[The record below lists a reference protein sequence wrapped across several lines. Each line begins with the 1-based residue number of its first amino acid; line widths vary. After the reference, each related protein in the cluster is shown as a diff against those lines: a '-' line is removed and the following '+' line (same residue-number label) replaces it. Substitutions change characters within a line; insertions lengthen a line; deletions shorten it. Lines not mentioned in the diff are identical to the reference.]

1 MKSVLITGCS
11 SGLGLTTA
19 VTLAKNGFRVFATVR
34 SLDKRGDLDKALA
47 DAGTT
52 ATVLPLDVTDEA
64 AISATVAQILAETG
78 GIDALVNNA
87 GLAIGGF
94 VEDFTLAEIRAQME
108 TNFFGLVALT
118 KAVLPSMRQR
128 RSGRIVNISSIGGRV
143 GNPIIAPYVASKFA
157 VEGFSESLS
166 FEAELFGV
174 QVVLIEP
181 GAYKTDIFE
190 KNRRIAAH
198 ALDPSSPYAAIM
210 SKVEARV
217 NERVAKHAG
226 DPQVVADCVLHALT
240 VEKPRLRYLVSTNAK
255 VMANVHRF
263 LGFGVYA
270 ALVRKVFRWPELAAE
285 VR

>member
-11 SGLGLTTA
+11 SGLGLATA

-34 SLDKRGDLDKALA
+34 TLDKRGDLDKALA
-47 DAGTT
+47 EAGAT

-64 AISATVAQILAETG
+64 AVNTTVAQVISEAG

-94 VEDFTLAEIRAQME
+94 VEDFSLAEIRAQME

-118 KAVLPSMRQR
+118 KAVLPSMRQK

-166 FEAELFGV
+166 FEAALFGV
-174 QVVLIEP
+174 SIVLIEP
-181 GAYKTDIFE
+181 GAYRTDIFE

-198 ALDPSSPYAAIM
+198 ALDPASPYAAIM
-210 SKVEARV
+210 PKIEARV
-217 NERVAKHAG
+217 NERVGKHAG
-226 DPQVVADCVLHALT
+226 DPQEVADCVLHALT
-240 VEKPRLRYLVSTNAK
+240 VEKPHLRYLVSTNAK
-255 VMANVHRF
+255 VMAYLHRF
-263 LGFGVYA
+263 LGFSAYA
-270 ALVRKVFRWPELAAE
+270 AMVRRVFGWSDFVKE

>member
-19 VTLAKNGFRVFATVR
+19 VTLARNGFRVFATVR
-34 SLDKRGDLDKALA
+34 NLDKRGDLSKALA

-52 ATVLPLDVTDEA
+52 ATILPLDVTDEA
-64 AISATVAQILAETG
+64 AITATVSRVLFEAG
-78 GIDALVNNA
+78 SIDALVNNA

-174 QVVLIEP
+174 KVILIEP

-190 KNRRIAAH
+190 KNRRLAAH
-198 ALDPSSPYAAIM
+198 ALDPASPYAAIM
-210 SKVEARV
+210 SKVEGRV

-240 VEKPRLRYLVSTNAK
+240 VEKPHLRYLVSTNAK
-255 VMANVHRF
+255 VMANIHRF
-263 LGFGVYA
+263 LGFGAYA
-270 ALVRKVFRWPELAAE
+270 AMLRKVFRWPELAKE
-285 VR
+285 VS